1 MPLKVI
7 KQQMGIWELFDTECA
22 YLKTLKAF
30 IEVFFSC
37 LANLKEN
44 EETSEL
50 FQDID
55 LKKLFCNIIDLFNC
69 SISFWQ
75 SKLHPIVESLRKSK
89 CSSSASSTSTS
100 TSSPKDLIV
109 SPVYL
114 IDAFSNVYIFILHLF
129 EI

>member
-1 MPLKVI
+1 
-7 KQQMGIWELFDTECA
+7 MGIWELFDTECA

-37 LANLKEN
+37 LANLKESD
-44 EETSEL
+44 ETSEL

-75 SKLHPIVESLRKSK
+75 TKLYPIVENLRKSK
-89 CSSSASSTSTS
+89 SS
-100 TSSPKDLIV
+100 SSPKDLIV
-109 SPVYL
+109 NPIYL
-114 IDAFSNVYIFILHLF
+114 IEAFSKVNFYLIFNFQMILFKSNYHL
-129 EI
+129 III

>member
-1 MPLKVI
+1 MLLLYENKKNLPLKVI

-75 SKLHPIVESLRKSK
+75 SKLHPIVENLRKSK
-89 CSSSASSTSTS
+89 CSST
-100 TSSPKDLIV
+100 SPKDLIV

-114 IDAFSNVYIFILHLF
+114 IDAFSNVINFYI
-129 EI
+129 